1 MLKKTYLKNITNIT
15 MSLIIAGASLLAH
28 SAQEDDISTIKSYL
42 ENRNPPINARSIS
55 PTPISGIYEI
65 YAGGTLFYVDKTGSF
80 ALVGG
85 ALIDDIA
92 KKNLTEDRLNQLGS
106 IKFSE
111 LPLQNAI
118 AITKGNG
125 AFKFAMFTDPECP
138 YCKALEQGLAKS
150 EINNYTAYI
159 FLYPLKQLHPNAVEK
174 SESIW
179 CSKDNAEAWTNFMV
193 KGVEP
198 VKKTCSNPV
207 SQNIKL
213 AEEIGVNGTPSI
225 YLEDGHQAQN
235 LNDLITK
242 IKGY

>member
-1 MLKKTYLKNITNIT
+1 MLKISYLKNIAVLLMT
-15 MSLIIAGASLLAH
+15 IIVAGVSHISPA
-28 SAQEDDISTIKSYL
+28 AQEDDISNIKSYL
-42 ENRNPPINARSIS
+42 ENRNPPINARSIA
-55 PTPISGIYEI
+55 PTPIFRIYEI

-111 LPLQNAI
+111 LPLHNAI
-118 AITKGNG
+118 AVRKGNG
-125 AFKFAMFTDPECP
+125 AFKFAVFTDPRCP
-138 YCKALEQGLAKS
+138 YCKALEQGLAKN

-159 FLYPLKQLHPNAVEK
+159 FLYPLKQLHPDAIEK

-193 KGVEP
+193 KGIEP

-207 SQNIKL
+207 AQNIKL

-242 IKGY
+242 IKDH